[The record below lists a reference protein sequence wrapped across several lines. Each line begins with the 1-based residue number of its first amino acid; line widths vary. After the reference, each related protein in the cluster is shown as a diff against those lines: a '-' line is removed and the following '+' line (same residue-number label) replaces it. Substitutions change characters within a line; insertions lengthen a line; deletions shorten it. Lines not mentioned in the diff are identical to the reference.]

1 MSPVWHLIC
10 FKNKR
15 MKISAQDEY
24 GLRILLQIARA
35 NQEEGLSLPQI
46 SELEN
51 ISQAYAAKTT
61 RALRLAGF
69 ISSIRGHKGGY
80 KLAKPTHEIKISQ
93 VLRAMGG
100 AIYDESFCG
109 QHTGAS
115 SLCTNSIDCSL
126 RSLWTILQH
135 NMDKLL
141 DQVSISDLMNTEDKV
156 SSNLKDLSYLI
167 LDAPT
172 KAV

>member
-1 MSPVWHLIC
+1 
-10 FKNKR
+10 

-35 NQEEGLSLPQI
+35 HPEEGLSLSQI

-51 ISQAYAAKTT
+51 ISQAYAAKMT
-61 RALRLAGF
+61 RSLRLAGF

-80 KLAKPTHEIKISQ
+80 VLAKPTHEIKVSK

-100 AIYDESFCG
+100 AIYDESFCS
-109 QHTGAS
+109 QHAGAA

-126 RSLWTILQH
+126 RSLWTILQF
-135 NMDKLL
+135 NMDTLL
-141 DQVSISDLMNTEDKV
+141 DKV
-156 SSNLKDLSYLI
+156 SINDLMDSENKVNANLRELS
-167 LDAPT
+167 
-172 KAV
+172 KSEAVFSQPQADSLR

>member
-1 MSPVWHLIC
+1 
-10 FKNKR
+10 

-35 NQEEGLSLPQI
+35 QSEDGLSLSQI

-51 ISQAYAAKTT
+51 ISQAYAAKMT
-61 RALRLAGF
+61 RSLRLAGF
-69 ISSIRGHKGGY
+69 ISSIRGQKGGY
-80 KLAKPTHEIKISQ
+80 ILARPMHEIKISE

-100 AIYDESFCG
+100 AIYDEAYCG
-109 QHTGAS
+109 QHTGTS

-135 NMDKLL
+135 NLDKLL
-141 DQVSISDLMNTEDKV
+141 DKVTIQDLMQSEQKV
-156 SSNLKDLSYLI
+156 SSNLMDLS
-167 LDAPT
+167 DMVMEPRV
-172 KAV
+172 KSN

>member
-1 MSPVWHLIC
+1 
-10 FKNKR
+10 

-35 NQEEGLSLPQI
+35 HSEEGLSLSQI

-51 ISQAYAAKTT
+51 ISQAYAAKLT
-61 RALRLAGF
+61 RSLRLAGF

-80 KLAKPTHEIKISQ
+80 ILAKSTDEIKISH

-100 AIYDESFCG
+100 AIYDDSFCG
-109 QHTGAS
+109 QHSGAS
-115 SLCTNSIDCSL
+115 ALCTNSIDCSL

-135 NMDKLL
+135 NMDQLL
-141 DQVSISDLMNTEDKV
+141 DKVSLSDLMHSEEKV
-156 SSNLKDLSYLI
+156 SSKLMDLSDMI
-167 LDAPT
+167 LDSNN
-172 KAV
+172 